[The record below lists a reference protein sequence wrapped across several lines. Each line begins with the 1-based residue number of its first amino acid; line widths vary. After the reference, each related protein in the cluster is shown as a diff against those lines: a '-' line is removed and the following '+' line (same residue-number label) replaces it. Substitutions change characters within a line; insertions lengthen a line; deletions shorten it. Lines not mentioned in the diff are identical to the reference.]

1 LHTQPPLN
9 PDQIRD
15 DKLRSPLLIACAS
28 GKADLVRLLVK
39 HGADVNNPVG
49 DIIGNRPLDLAVVS
63 NNVDTVVALLELG
76 KKAKQKVWMESN
88 SPLLVFF
95 F

>member
-28 GKADLVRLLVK
+28 GKADLVRLLVNN
-39 HGADVNNPVG
+39 GADVNNPVG

-76 KKAKQKVWMESN
+76 KKKKIAKQNGIQLYV
-88 SPLLVFF
+88 L
-95 F
+95 